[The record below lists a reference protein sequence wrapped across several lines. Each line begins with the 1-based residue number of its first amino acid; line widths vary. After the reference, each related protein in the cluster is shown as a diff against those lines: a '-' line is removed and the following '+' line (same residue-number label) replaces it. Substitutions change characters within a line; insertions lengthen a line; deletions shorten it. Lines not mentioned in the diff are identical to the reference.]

1 MYPCFTLRRVTQARQ
16 DRDVRDR
23 LVPKMEPSAY
33 VKMEQQ
39 SGVMSRLEPIKSE
52 PVVVRPRL
60 ESVRSRMDQDV
71 RLRLEP
77 VKTETAQVVRPRLE
91 PVSSKIDQDVRVRM
105 EPSASYSRMEQRAV
119 AEQRVK
125 MEPRMKMEAGS
136 MKMASDYFDNSP
148 PAVRR
153 KPEPVVVRQFS
164 AESKYAVQ
172 VIFFNFK

>member
-1 MYPCFTLRRVTQARQ
+1 
-16 DRDVRDR
+16 
-23 LVPKMEPSAY
+23 
-33 VKMEQQ
+33 
-39 SGVMSRLEPIKSE
+39 
-52 PVVVRPRL
+52 
-60 ESVRSRMDQDV
+60 MDQDV

-91 PVSSKIDQDVRVRM
+91 PVSSKKDQDVRVRM